1 MNSKSSQ
8 RQTVPA
14 VVLYKKAPDEKSAQ
28 AAWYDQSVEATANIF
43 GERQGLT
50 VIKVGPD
57 QVERVRAVLTEGAA
71 ADKGILTLPAVKP
84 DELNSLLAA
93 LAIAPTSSQASP
105 AKTPVVEGPHHVG
118 SPSSAPVEFPPMD
131 PLWAALTVNMVVL
144 APELSDEGVPE
155 GWWEAVITA
164 IRGDMLTLRFRDYP
178 EQAPVRRKREQ
189 LAIMYPPPVRV

>member
-8 RQTVPA
+8 RQTVPS
-14 VVLYKKAPDEKSAQ
+14 VVLYKKALDEKSAQ
-28 AAWYDQSVEATANIF
+28 AAWYDQSVEATAKVF

-50 VIKVGPD
+50 VINVGPD
-57 QVERVRAVLTEGAA
+57 QAERVRAVLTEGAA
-71 ADKGILTLPAVKP
+71 ADKGTLTLPAVKP
-84 DELNSLLAA
+84 EDLSSLLAA
-93 LAIAPTSSQASP
+93 LAVAPTSTQTAP
-105 AKTPVVEGPHHVG
+105 AKPPLGQAPQPVG
-118 SPSSAPVEFPPMD
+118 SPSAAPAEFPPLD

-164 IRGDMLTLRFRDYP
+164 IKGDMLTLRFRDYP
-178 EQAPVRRKREQ
+178 EPAPVRRKREQ